1 MPARV
6 LPKKWPCVQSF
17 CRDYSCIQEGLNLY
31 VVFSLFQARP
41 FCRENIVCLSNL
53 CASRVNSRG
62 IIIVLLWL
70 KYYEL
75 LKFYIHIN
83 EVTTSWLLQVDFFKK
98 TNGTYPWTKYFFWL
112 CQSPP
117 NMQSLQGWKLTGWRA
132 DVNLLEELG
141 WGWNW
146 ICFVVLQYF
155 VSCNL

>member
-83 EVTTSWLLQVDFFKK
+83 EVTTSWLLQVDFLKK
-98 TNGTYPWTKYFFWL
+98 NKWHLPMNQIFFL
-112 CQSPP
+112 TLPVSPQHAVFAGLEADRMTSGCQSLRGTG
-117 NMQSLQGWKLTGWRA
+117 MRMKL
-132 DVNLLEELG
+132 NLFC
-141 WGWNW
+141 
-146 ICFVVLQYF
+146 CFAIFCKL
-155 VSCNL
+155 